1 MAEGYGI
8 WCITVGDW
16 KRKSSKTEDWY
27 SARDSNED
35 VKEKKEDSKKQGR
48 MKDKDS
54 WNCKCEN
61 GSEGL
66 YLWFSLWREKGAL
79 VSGPLVQENM
89 VISHKV
95 FGGGESDFT
104 ASIDWIA
111 QWIKNGMEWGR
122 STSVELLLA
131 NLEPHLKFCEQILIY
146 VIHSM
151 QW

>member
-1 MAEGYGI
+1 
-8 WCITVGDW
+8 
-16 KRKSSKTEDWY
+16 
-27 SARDSNED
+27 
-35 VKEKKEDSKKQGR
+35 

-54 WNCKCEN
+54 GNCEFEN
-61 GSEGL
+61 ASEGV
-66 YLWFSLWREKGAL
+66 YLWFSIWREKGTL

-104 ASIDWIA
+104 ASTGWIGH
-111 QWIKNGMEWGR
+111 WLKNGMEWGG
-122 STSVELLLA
+122 STSVEVLLA
-131 NLEPHLKFCEQILIY
+131 NLEPYLKFSEWILRY